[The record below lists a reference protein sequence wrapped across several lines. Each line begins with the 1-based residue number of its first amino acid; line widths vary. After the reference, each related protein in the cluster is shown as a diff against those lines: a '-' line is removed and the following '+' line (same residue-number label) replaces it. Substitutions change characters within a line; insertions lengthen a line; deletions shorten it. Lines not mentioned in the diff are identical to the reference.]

1 MVPQLGN
8 DSRSKLG
15 GLGGLAAL
23 AGITLDANQG
33 AEMLP
38 IMYPQI
44 LNSIP
49 FQIELMKTLL
59 NFRKRQEPIT
69 VFDYFTKYKK
79 PSAFAVIKKYSVG
92 LPVVIIDAINGK
104 PAAPTLPGDST
115 NYPIQLN
122 ENQITVQRTLE
133 QLISLEVN
141 SKDNYLTLTTRMPEP
156 MAAAQLAQKAQN
168 LLRIYI
174 TEYKIEKAKVNLNF
188 IQGSYNDAKAEFE
201 NAQVSLAE
209 VTDRNKNLKSGL
221 PRIETDKI
229 QTRYTITFNLFQE
242 SAKQLAQ
249 AKLQL
254 KQDTPVFTIIQPV
267 SVPFEKSK
275 PNRTLIL
282 FISLFLGGVFGIGIV
297 FGREFI
303 STLKKNWNEK

>member
-1 MVPQLGN
+1 
-8 DSRSKLG
+8 
-15 GLGGLAAL
+15 
-23 AGITLDANQG
+23 
-33 AEMLP
+33 
-38 IMYPQI
+38 
-44 LNSIP
+44 
-49 FQIELMKTLL
+49 
-59 NFRKRQEPIT
+59 
-69 VFDYFTKYKK
+69 
-79 PSAFAVIKKYSVG
+79 
-92 LPVVIIDAINGK
+92 
-104 PAAPTLPGDST
+104 
-115 NYPIQLN
+115 
-122 ENQITVQRTLE
+122 
-133 QLISLEVN
+133 
-141 SKDNYLTLTTRMPEP
+141 MPEP